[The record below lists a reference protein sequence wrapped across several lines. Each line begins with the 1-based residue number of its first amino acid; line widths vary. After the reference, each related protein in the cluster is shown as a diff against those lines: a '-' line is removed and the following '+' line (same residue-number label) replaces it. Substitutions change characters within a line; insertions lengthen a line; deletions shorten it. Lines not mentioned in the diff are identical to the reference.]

1 MFAYCNNNPV
11 NALDSLGTDA
21 IWLQDTNNAVAGP
34 LGHTGLLIQDS
45 DGTWYYFNWTNG
57 YCCCIKVSPIEFDY
71 ESLESLMTIDGDRY
85 DAAIYL
91 EGDFS
96 QSVIHASELADNY
109 SPEDYKLMKN
119 NCMQVVTD
127 VLMEGKF
134 EQNDASY
141 KLMLAKSR
149 NSIIPNVAF
158 SRMVNFYAAEQAYNS
173 APNWAKWLYTSPER
187 AAMTY

>member
-45 DGTWYYFNWTNG
+45 DGTWYYLNWTNS